1 MNYQGFSWDIT
12 LKPPDFFLPPCLVS
26 EKTLNKIQE
35 NQKQKR
41 KFHKSVDPGKESL
54 LFFSDDGGEGGVQ
67 QQ

>member
-12 LKPPDFFLPPCLVS
+12 LKPPDFFLHPWLVS
-26 EKTLNKIQE
+26 EKTPNKIQE
-35 NQKQKR
+35 NQKQKN
-41 KFHKSVDPGKESL
+41 KSVDPGKESL